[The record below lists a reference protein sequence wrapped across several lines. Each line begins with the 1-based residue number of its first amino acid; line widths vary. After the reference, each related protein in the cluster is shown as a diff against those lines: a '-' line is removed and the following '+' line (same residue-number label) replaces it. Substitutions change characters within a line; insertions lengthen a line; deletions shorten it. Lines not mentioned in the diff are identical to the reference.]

1 MFFPYTCLSVA
12 YLALVVTRLHEPMQE
27 SWVDQ
32 QVSLKMLILAVAI
45 FLPNGCLCSSRHIG
59 WTRHFPRDRSL
70 ACKATKVP
78 KAQMCFVGTLTW
90 SWYPWSCW
98 LLSKTPLDLK
108 CIQFCRICF
117 LPRKAGRPYFSLS
130 KSSRHATRKG
140 LTPPKN
146 SFSELYF
153 FEWSLWTKKGQ
164 CNDKNQE
171 ALGGKKLP
179 QKPLCI

>member
-1 MFFPYTCLSVA
+1 MSKCCLSCSCSNKTPWTNARKLGRPTSFFEDVVDLSCC
-12 YLALVVTRLHEPMQE
+12 YFLTQRLALEMRY
-27 SWVDQ
+27 
-32 QVSLKMLILAVAI
+32 
-45 FLPNGCLCSSRHIG
+45 LCSSRHIG

-108 CIQFCRICF
+108 CIQFCRIF
-117 LPRKAGRPYFSLS
+117 LPRKAGRPYLSLS

-153 FEWSLWTKKGQ
+153 FEWSLWTQRPMQRQKKRRLVA
-164 CNDKNQE
+164 N
-171 ALGGKKLP
+171 LP